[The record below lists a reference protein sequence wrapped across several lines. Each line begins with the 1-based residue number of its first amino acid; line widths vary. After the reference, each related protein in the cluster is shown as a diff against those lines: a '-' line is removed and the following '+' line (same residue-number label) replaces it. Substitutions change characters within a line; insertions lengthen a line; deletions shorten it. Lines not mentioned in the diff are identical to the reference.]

1 MAAGDAKPPRGTTT
15 TLYPNDAP
23 KERTSERISE
33 RISTGA
39 KQLRN
44 EVVAVLQT
52 SFQPSPAD
60 QMRLDAVL
68 QPSDPKGF
76 AHLAESWQERAFGA
90 LKEFPGFFGKTLLLC
105 IVPCLCGFA
114 SISVAS
120 WDASLLISQF
130 SHVTATY
137 SDLMWLAEVRSTES
151 LVAEWLFA
159 VLTRASILLAVVL
172 VLCSQVSPEVVLRS
186 SRCTLLPLGVIHV
199 AAGSSIVVT
208 RSFGAH
214 HIRDWVELV
223 MYSSI
228 LVGFLSFVVQIG
240 RRISNA
246 SFWWKMT
253 IWFMV
258 NFVLSYVSYEVLF
271 AALPDSTDLHKAL
284 FVMIVAPAVT
294 EVALTI
300 GRFVT
305 REIPERHEAA
315 SWVLNGC
322 KRV

>member
-114 SISVAS
+114 SISVAL
-120 WDASLLISQF
+120 WDAGLLISQF

-151 LVAEWLFA
+151 LVAEWLIG
-159 VLTRASILLAVVL
+159 VLVRASMLLGIVL

-199 AAGSSIVVT
+199 AAGS
-208 RSFGAH
+208 
-214 HIRDWVELV
+214 
-223 MYSSI
+223 
-228 LVGFLSFVVQIG
+228 
-240 RRISNA
+240 
-246 SFWWKMT
+246 
-253 IWFMV
+253 
-258 NFVLSYVSYEVLF
+258 
-271 AALPDSTDLHKAL
+271 
-284 FVMIVAPAVT
+284 
-294 EVALTI
+294 
-300 GRFVT
+300 
-305 REIPERHEAA
+305 
-315 SWVLNGC
+315 
-322 KRV
+322 